1 MNQVKSITSQHEETN
16 IQTQDYNRFAVCEEV
31 VDSLVEQGLPST
43 FNPTN
48 YIKKIASEYGL
59 TEQEA
64 RTCLKLAVKHLE
76 AESEVEEKSN
86 EKLYAQSG
94 YFYPNS
100 YSEPINK
107 NKKADGM
114 DSLSSLG
121 SYNRLMFG
129 IR

>member
-1 MNQVKSITSQHEETN
+1 MNQVKSITTQHEENN

-31 VDSLVEQGLPST
+31 VDALVEQGLPNT

-48 YIKKIASEYGL
+48 YIKKIAAEYGL

-76 AESEVEEKSN
+76 DESKVEEKN
-86 EKLYAQSG
+86 EEKLYAQSG

-100 YSEPINK
+100 YTQQHNK
-107 NKKADGM
+107 PKKADGM